1 MIHVSLTSELRFF
14 TDLWISNPRSFFL
27 GIRLRELV
35 SPFAAS
41 EQFLW
46 KHFGNIL
53 EIFWKDVLR
62 GIKAVNNY
70 AIDMIG

>member
-14 TDLWISNPRSFFL
+14 TDLCISNPRSFFL
-27 GIRLRELV
+27 GNRLRELV

-41 EQFLW
+41 EQFYE
-46 KHFGNIL
+46 NIL